1 MKTSD
6 TIKAAKLAAF
16 FAILAAAINW
26 LKKHPYIAYSYLP
39 IRLIVQGSTAL
50 AAAGFGVSSLQKAGG
65 AQ

>member
-6 TIKAAKLAAF
+6 NSKAAKLAAF
-16 FAILAAAINW
+16 FTILAAAIHC

-39 IRLIVQGSTAL
+39 IRHIVQSSTAL